1 VTTRAT
7 AQAGVNLG
15 GALMVY
21 VPTGP
26 QLNERMYA
34 KREENP
40 PGKRPICCLKGWI
53 EASAPLHIGAGIK
66 GLTFGREKLLGDET
80 ELACAQNGSGQWV
93 GASTASGTASV
104 KALRRKEILAT
115 SVVDEDPRLE
125 VRLGHWV
132 TDEIALGGI
141 ASKVGE

>member
-1 VTTRAT
+1 MTTRAT

-66 GLTFGREKLLGDET
+66 GLTFGREKLLSDET
-80 ELACAQNGSGQWV
+80 ELACAQNVVPGVTIQCGKGEQFTRRRPS
-93 GASTASGTASV
+93 S
-104 KALRRKEILAT
+104 LRSWSHTRT
-115 SVVDEDPRLE
+115 
-125 VRLGHWV
+125 
-132 TDEIALGGI
+132 T
-141 ASKVGE
+141 